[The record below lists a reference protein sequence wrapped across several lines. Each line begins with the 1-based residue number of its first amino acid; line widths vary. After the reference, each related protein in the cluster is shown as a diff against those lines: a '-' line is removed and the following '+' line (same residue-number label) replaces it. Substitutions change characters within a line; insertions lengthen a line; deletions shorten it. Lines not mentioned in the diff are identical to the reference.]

1 VVGDDDQSLY
11 RFRGATV
18 ELFKDYPGR
27 LQKNLART
35 AKVVFLTRNYR
46 STKQIVEFVA
56 DYGELDR
63 KFQQVRVRNKPRI
76 AAYRSVKSN
85 LPVVRMFR
93 DDSKT
98 LARDLARFLGNLF
111 RGKGA
116 YVSINLLNAE

>member
-85 LPVVRMFR
+85 LPVVRISATILRLWRVILHGFWAIFFEVKEHT
-93 DDSKT
+93 ST
-98 LARDLARFLGNLF
+98 
-111 RGKGA
+111 
-116 YVSINLLNAE
+116 INLLNAE